1 MLRTIPRFAVSYGVG
16 DYLSALAAL
25 SRRDPP
31 PPHDFAALFGARA
44 TFWTSSGRQALC
56 MMLRALQLPAD
67 SGVAVPVYSDPSVYR
82 AVRAA
87 GLRPVFVD
95 IVPATLTMDPADLA
109 RVRDQVAA
117 VVVLH
122 LFGQVAHMDRLVEVA
137 DGLPLVEDTAHAPL
151 SYHGDAMVGSFGV
164 GSFYSFASSKY
175 WPAAG
180 GGLAVVGDR
189 DIALHVADQVRD
201 LKRHSWSDEF
211 TSPLPQLAKATMFH
225 SSMYRLVGMPVRR
238 RTERHQLL
246 EPQLSD
252 WGIQRSQAAVALRQ
266 VPRMRDRVQRQR
278 ANSLHLLR
286 SLGAVEDAVLP
297 RERDGVRYNYHI
309 FPVVLRS
316 RDERTRVAAAMLQR
330 GVDTS
335 SIYHDCVE
343 YARSAGYE
351 GGCPASEAAAAG
363 MLSLP
368 NYASLSR
375 RDLDRV
381 AEVFLASLRAV
392 RRAG

>member
-1 MLRTIPRFAVSYGVG
+1 MLRTIPRFAVPYGLA
-16 DYLSALAAL
+16 DCLSALAAL

-31 PPHDFAALFGARA
+31 PPRDFTTLFNARA
-44 TFWTSSGRQALC
+44 AFWTSSGRQALC
-56 MMLRALQLPAD
+56 MILRALQLPAAA
-67 SGVAVPVYSDPSVYR
+67 GVAVPLYSDPSVYR
-82 AVRAA
+82 AIRVA

-95 IVPATLTMDPADLA
+95 INPATLTMDPADLA
-109 RVRDQVAA
+109 RVRDRIAA

-122 LFGQVAHMDRLVEVA
+122 LFGQVAHMDRLLEVA
-137 DGLPLVEDTAHAPL
+137 DGLPLIEDTAHAPF
-151 SYHGDAMVGSFGV
+151 SYCGDTMVGGFGV

-180 GGLAVVGDR
+180 GGLAVVRDR
-189 DIALHVADQVRD
+189 DVALNVADQVRD
-201 LKRHSWSDEF
+201 LKRHSWSEEF
-211 TSPLPQLAKATMFH
+211 ASPLPQLAKAAMFH
-225 SSMYRLVGMPVRR
+225 GSMYRLVGLPVRR
-238 RTERHQLL
+238 RAERHQLL

-252 WGIQRSQAAVALRQ
+252 WAIQRSQAAVALRQ
-266 VPRMRDRVQRQR
+266 VPRMRERVRRQR
-278 ANSLHLLR
+278 DNSLYLLNA
-286 SLGAVEDAVLP
+286 LGTVEDAVLP

-316 RDERTRVAAAMLQR
+316 RDERLAVAAEMLQR

-343 YARSAGYE
+343 FARNAGYS
-351 GGCPASEAAAAG
+351 GGCPASEAAARG

-368 NYASLSR
+368 NYAALSHR
-375 RDLDRV
+375 ELDRV

-392 RRAG
+392 RNV